1 MITPVSFIDSK
12 FNPVSENNK
21 IAVSSFTF
29 TLKHGT
35 TEPVQMI
42 LNVCI
47 NKEVAGTDSPEFPV
61 YIPAGNV
68 YHTAQH
74 QELLC
79 EFRTGQPFVMV
90 EPQNLKVF
98 RNYINNCYFYF
109 GTADNFKVSN
119 IE

>member
-12 FNPVSENNK
+12 LNPVSENNK

-35 TEPVQMI
+35 TEPAQMI

-74 QELLC
+74 QAILSRL
-79 EFRTGQPFVMV
+79 RSGQPFCMISPV
-90 EPQNLKVF
+90 ELQVF
-98 RNYINNCYFYF
+98 RNDIRGTIYYF
-109 GTADNFKVSN
+109 GNANNFIV
-119 IE
+119 I